1 MKSAKQK
8 RELIT
13 SDELLERLKGL
24 KIKLDCGHCCTV
36 GHQLANTLVVTSTGG
51 GKIRTYCHE
60 CYN

>member
-24 KIKLDCGHCCTV
+24 KIKLDCGHSCTV
-36 GHQLANTLVVTSTGG
+36 GHQLANTLVVISAGS